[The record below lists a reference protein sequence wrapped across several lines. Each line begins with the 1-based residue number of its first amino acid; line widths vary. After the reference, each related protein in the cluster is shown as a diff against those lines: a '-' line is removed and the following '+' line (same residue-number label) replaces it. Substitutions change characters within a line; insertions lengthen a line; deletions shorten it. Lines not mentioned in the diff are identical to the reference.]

1 MPWGDR
7 TGPMGYGPRTGR
19 AAGYCAGYEAPG
31 YANPVP
37 GSGFGMGFGRGRGP
51 RRGLGRGRRAGWRG
65 HPTFFDEAG
74 AWGGGFRPFSM
85 KIERAALEEQLALL
99 QDQVKH
105 VQERLEQLTEPEAA
119 NP

>member
-1 MPWGDR
+1 
-7 TGPMGYGPRTGR
+7 
-19 AAGYCAGYEAPG
+19 
-31 YANPVP
+31 
-37 GSGFGMGFGRGRGP
+37 
-51 RRGLGRGRRAGWRG
+51 
-65 HPTFFDEAG
+65 
-74 AWGGGFRPFSM
+74 M